1 MSRHYDYLFKMHLV
15 GDSGVGKTSLLL
27 RFTEDSLHDYCIY
40 TTIGLDF
47 KIKTI
52 TLDNK
57 RIKLQIWDI
66 IGHPRVWPYCTSYY
80 RGTSGVILV
89 YSVTDRE
96 SFDHVPL
103 WVCEIGKY
111 VSGKVNKLLV
121 GNKCDLVAE
130 RAVDYRIAKEYAD
143 SLNIPFME
151 TSAKCD
157 VNVEQAFVMMASLIK
172 MDLDNKIQVTLGPLD
187 TLNSVC
193 LDKKAEIKK
202 SRCCC

>member
-1 MSRHYDYLFKMHLV
+1 MSRHYDYLFKIHLV

-57 RIKLQIWDI
+57 RIKLLIWDI
-66 IGHPRVWPYCTSYY
+66 IGQPRVWTYCTSYY
-80 RGTSGVILV
+80 RGTSGVIFV

-96 SFDHVPL
+96 SFDHAPNWL
-103 WVCEIGKY
+103 LEIDKY
-111 VSGKVNKLLV
+111 SSDKANQLLV

-130 RAVDYRIAKEYAD
+130 RAVDYRTAKEYAD
-143 SLNIPFME
+143 SLNIPFIE

-157 VNVEQAFVMMASLIK
+157 VNVELAFVMMASLIII
-172 MDLDNKIQVTLGPLD
+172 DLDNKIQVTSGPLD
-187 TLNSVC
+187 SVC

>member
-1 MSRHYDYLFKMHLV
+1 MLF
-15 GDSGVGKTSLLL
+15 

-40 TTIGLDF
+40 TTVVLDF

-66 IGHPRVWPYCTSYY
+66 IGQPRVWTYGTSYY
-80 RGTSGVILV
+80 RGTNSFIFV

-96 SFDHVPL
+96 SFDHVPF
-103 WVCEIGKY
+103 WVCDIDNYFSDKA
-111 VSGKVNKLLV
+111 NQLLV

-130 RAVDYRIAKEYAD
+130 RAVDYRTAKEYAD
-143 SLNIPFME
+143 SLNLPFIE

-157 VNVEQAFVMMASLIK
+157 VNVELAFVMMASLIK
-172 MDLDNKIQVTLGPLD
+172 GKLENKNKLSSHPHD
-187 TLNSVC
+187 SVC
-193 LDKKAEIKK
+193 LDKNVRRRK

>member
-1 MSRHYDYLFKMHLV
+1 MSRHYDYLFKINLV
-15 GDSGVGKTSLLL
+15 GDSGVGKTNLLL
-27 RFTEDSLHDYCIY
+27 RFTEDNYSMSSIIS
-40 TTIGLDF
+40 TIGLDF

-66 IGHPRVWPYCTSYY
+66 LGQSRVWTYCTSYF
-80 RGTSGVILV
+80 RATDGFIFV

-96 SFDHVPL
+96 SFDHVPNWL
-103 WVCEIGKY
+103 LEIDKY
-111 VSGKVNKLLV
+111 SSGKVSQLLV
-121 GNKCDLVAE
+121 GNKCDLVSE
-130 RAVDYRIAKEYAD
+130 RAVDYRTAKEYAD
-143 SLNIPFME
+143 SLNMPFIE

-157 VNVEQAFVMMASLIK
+157 VNVELAFVMMASLIK
-172 MDLDNKIQVTLGPLD
+172 GELENKNQLSSVPHDNI
-187 TLNSVC
+187 C